1 MILQADKLVAGELFG
16 FMIEVL
22 TGVVPIEILA
32 LLIFGSIGTGYYMV
46 QGTAIMPLI
55 MFILIGSVTILEGP
69 VSFTQGIVAVFI
81 VAITGIAYIIVQ
93 RFNTG

>member
-1 MILQADKLVAGELFG
+1 
-16 FMIEVL
+16 
-22 TGVVPIEILA
+22 
-32 LLIFGSIGTGYYMV
+32 MV

-69 VSFTQGIVAVFI
+69 LSFTQGIVAVFI
-81 VAITGIAYIIVQ
+81 VAITGIAYIIIQ